1 MGRPAVGPLCLPSG
15 EIIQDPCR
23 MCEVFA
29 ASFSGVFVSA
39 APAHPASFQLFA
51 GNLLSRLGLLRVLLA
66 LDPTSS
72 MGPDGLHP
80 HLLKSCAGELSLP
93 LCLIFQKSMRM
104 GTVPDVWSKSIVVPI
119 FKAKLHTDPL
129 NYRPVSLTLVCCQL
143 MERIVVS
150 QLTEYLESSN
160 ILSSQQ
166 YGFWRNHSTE
176 DQLLLTYNDVGRWVD
191 ERYIVDVIM
200 LDFSKR
206 LMS

>member
-39 APAHPASFQLFA
+39 APAHPAFFQLFA
-51 GNLLSRLGLLRVLLA
+51 GNSLSRLGVLRVLLA
-66 LDPTSS
+66 L
-72 MGPDGLHP
+72 
-80 HLLKSCAGELSLP
+80 
-93 LCLIFQKSMRM
+93 
-104 GTVPDVWSKSIVVPI
+104 
-119 FKAKLHTDPL
+119 DPL

-166 YGFWRNHSTE
+166 YGFLE
-176 DQLLLTYNDVGRWVD
+176 
-191 ERYIVDVIM
+191 EP
-200 LDFSKR
+200 
-206 LMS
+206 